1 MILNRNIYYYVPNLR
16 FDNENYNTYK
26 LKDFAKRITRK
37 NKNNI
42 SKLPLTISAQY
53 GLVDQ
58 VSFFNKTVA
67 SKNMSGYYLLKKGEF
82 AYNKSYSKDYPWGAI
97 KRLDRYE
104 QGCLSTLYICFKCNS
119 NMIDSNYLVHYFEST
134 KWHKQVSNIAG
145 EGARNHGLLNIGIDD
160 FFATKHMFPPLKS
173 QEKIAT
179 FLNLVEQRI
188 EIQSKIINTLISQRK
203 SIFLHHDLKIEKHEL
218 LINNL
223 GKVNNGCNLSKED
236 ITRLG
241 KSCILYGELFTTYD
255 HVVNNNVIS
264 NTQKTNAKTLYSK
277 KHNLVFPSST
287 TVDAFSLI
295 CPISLNIEGVI
306 LGGDLFSIEIYPSFN
321 SDYLS
326 YLINFKYKKELS
338 RYAKG
343 TTIIHLHY
351 EDIKKV
357 KLQVASFEEQDK
369 IAHIMKLITEKIDT
383 EKKLLELF
391 KNQKAYLLNN
401 LFI

>member
-1 MILNRNIYYYVPNLR
+1 MDKTNKNPNVPNLR
-16 FDNENYNTYK
+16 FKEFHNEYTILSLGQCLKIKSGKSQKNIECNNGKYKIYGTGGIIGFTNEYLYDKESVGIGRKGTINKPFYFNEPFWTVDTLFYSEIKENNVSKYIYYLFQTIPWKKYNTS
-26 LKDFAKRITRK
+26 TGVP
-37 NKNNI
+37 
-42 SKLPLTISAQY
+42 SLTSSSIEAIE
-53 GLVDQ
+53 
-58 VSFFNKTVA
+58 
-67 SKNMSGYYLLKKGEF
+67 KGF
-82 AYNKSYSKDYPWGAI
+82 
-97 KRLDRYE
+97 
-104 QGCLSTLYICFKCNS
+104 
-119 NMIDSNYLVHYFEST
+119 
-134 KWHKQVSNIAG
+134 
-145 EGARNHGLLNIGIDD
+145 
-160 FFATKHMFPPLKS
+160 PLKEE
-173 QEKIAT
+173 QYKIAT
-179 FLNLVEQRI
+179 FLSFIDKRI
-188 EIQSKIINTLISQRK
+188 QTQIKIINTLISQRK